1 MAKFFEEVTLLG
13 QKFAMNAD
21 ITVAQAAKDSGA
33 EITGFVRMAVGEGI
47 EKEKED
53 FAAEVAKTRGG

>member
-1 MAKFFEEVTLLG
+1 LLN
-13 QKFAMNAD
+13 QKFVINPD
-21 ITVAQAAKDSGA
+21 LTVAQAAAEAGV

-53 FAAEVAKTRGG
+53 FAAEVAKALNG